1 MKKRFPISLE
11 VRDYD
16 NLDIILISLARGNI
30 QKISKQEFY
39 ETLTKWSVGKGKE
52 FIKEVLGV

>member
-39 ETLTKWSVGKGKE
+39 ESLTKWSVDKGKE